1 MIVGDGTSALLV
13 APPAPQRGEGG
24 SALPTHGSRYE
35 QVEIGTSM
43 PVLSPVLNHPFP
55 ASMVFP
61 DAVKVGAGRVA
72 IVPVGV

>member
-1 MIVGDGTSALLV
+1 LV
-13 APPAPQRGEGG
+13 APPAPQRGDGG
-24 SALPTHGSRYE
+24 AALPTHGSRYE
-35 QVEIGTSM
+35 QVEIGTPM
-43 PVLSPVLNHPFP
+43 LVLSPAFAHPFP